1 MAEGKVDVSSILS
14 PFTTRE
20 VCFSEENFDK
30 LVKLTDY
37 NVLNNEKLIIQ
48 ALRLAVA
55 RRKQRNYQ
63 PPHTSFK
70 FSFGISW
77 LVYGLLRSRYLIL
90 IGDTSSRNH
99 IILRTFWTPPCLHG
113 SSGKQMGI
121 YQLFNPKQ
129 TSKQQICFQF
139 CYQISLPIVIYIQ
152 YELLY

>member
-1 MAEGKVDVSSILS
+1 MAEGKVDVSTILS

-63 PPHTSFK
+63 PLPTSFK
-70 FSFGISW
+70 SPRVISW
-77 LVYGLLRSRYLIL
+77 AVYYLARSRCLMLASDTCSRYHVILRMCWTPIHPVYMTVQMSRLEFTSALIQNKLRSNR
-90 IGDTSSRNH
+90 
-99 IILRTFWTPPCLHG
+99 F
-113 SSGKQMGI
+113 M
-121 YQLFNPKQ
+121 
-129 TSKQQICFQF
+129 F
-139 CYQISLPIVIYIQ
+139 CYLATFPIDKYIF
-152 YELLY
+152 LIN